1 MKTVQSPPNPMNQ
14 TSTSRIAQRSLE
26 VTEAIKNGTAK
37 IGTIEDLIADVFGD
51 DEDVNSTKP
60 LFHNHSLVAKPAH
73 SNPPH
78 LHQTIQYF

>member
-1 MKTVQSPPNPMNQ
+1 MNQ

-60 LFHNHSLVAKPAH
+60 GIVK
-73 SNPPH
+73 
-78 LHQTIQYF
+78 